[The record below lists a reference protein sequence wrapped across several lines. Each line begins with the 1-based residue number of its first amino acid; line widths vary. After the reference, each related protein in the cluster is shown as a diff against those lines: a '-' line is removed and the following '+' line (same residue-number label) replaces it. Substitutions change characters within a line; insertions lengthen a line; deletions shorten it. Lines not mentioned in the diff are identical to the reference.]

1 MSRICGY
8 RCEHNKSGICQISVC
23 DKKSNISDKTEVQTF
38 TRHTDPTITELQQ
51 ENKQLKKAYDKE
63 KYLTDK
69 LTKQLTDEYK
79 NTEIQYKLK
88 NEYKNIIDELEKWLK
103 GYWELLS
110 GMPDIQEQ
118 AQMDILHEVSDK
130 IKELKGN
137 NNGKN

>member
-1 MSRICGY
+1 MNEKELDMNELINSFDEY
-8 RCEHNKSGICQISVC
+8 ST
-23 DKKSNISDKTEVQTF
+23 DYTKTACTYYGDYLRNYQKEK
-38 TRHTDPTITELQQ
+38 IELQQ

>member
-1 MSRICGY
+1 MSKEILQEIENTINANKDY
-8 RCEHNKSGICQISVC
+8 KEHYHLNDYFEIEHI
-23 DKKSNISDKTEVQTF
+23 DKLVKKY
-38 TRHTDPTITELQQ
+38 
-51 ENKQLKKAYDKE
+51 KQLKEAYDKE

-88 NEYKNIIDELEKWLK
+88 NEYKNIIDELERWLK

>member
-1 MSRICGY
+1 MNKENIPVITDREELY
-8 RCEHNKSGICQISVC
+8 DKCENMEQLF
-23 DKKSNISDKTEVQTF
+23 DKYYLPLLDKHYSKTYK
-38 TRHTDPTITELQQ
+38 LQQ
-51 ENKQLKKAYDKE
+51 EKQQLKEAYDKE
-63 KYLTDK
+63 KYLADK

-88 NEYKNIIDELEKWLK
+88 NEYKNIIDELERWLK

-137 NNGKN
+137 NNGEN